1 MTVIIKKGENPEKV
15 KNKIQDFLKMKESE
29 KQLRKEKIIEATFG
43 KISFDKSK
51 TPEAIQR
58 ELRDEWN

>member
-1 MTVIIKKGENPEKV
+1 MTVVIKKGEKPEKV
-15 KNKIQDFLKMKESE
+15 QNKIQVFLDIKERE

-51 TPEAIQR
+51 SPEAIQR
-58 ELRDEWN
+58 ELRDE

>member
-1 MTVIIKKGENPEKV
+1 MTVVIKKGEDPKKV
-15 KNKIQDFLKMKESE
+15 QNKIQDFLDMKERE

-43 KISFDKSK
+43 KIIFDKSK
-51 TPEAIQR
+51 SPEAIQR